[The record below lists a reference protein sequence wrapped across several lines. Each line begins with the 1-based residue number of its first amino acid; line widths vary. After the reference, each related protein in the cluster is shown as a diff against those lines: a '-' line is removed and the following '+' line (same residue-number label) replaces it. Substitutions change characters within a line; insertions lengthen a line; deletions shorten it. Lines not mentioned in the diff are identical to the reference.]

1 MRFFP
6 STTAAVATGAIVMP
20 LFMLGWRFIESTFS
34 SQVPVILW
42 FAIAFVFPV
51 LFATADLRYAAHRR
65 RELRSFFRPLTRADD
80 FRLYYV
86 PAWRRMFVLVISTIA
101 SVFFLKALGVEL

>member
-42 FAIAFVFPV
+42 FAFAFILPV
-51 LFATADLRYAAHRR
+51 LFATADLRYAAGRR
-65 RELRSFFRPLTRADD
+65 QELRSFFRPLNSADD
-80 FRLYYV
+80 YRLFYV
-86 PAWRRMFVLVISTIA
+86 PAGRRMFVLFISTIV
-101 SVFFLKALGVEL
+101 SVFALKALGVEL